1 LFEAAYNTA
10 AEDERNQDIIKGMSK
25 LVALSNP
32 FALPAAI
39 KPATEVILGRSFFGG
54 DIESKREQT
63 TMMPGERSREGTTEI
78 AKLLGSVTGNFG
90 LTPIK
95 IDYLIR
101 GYTGALGVA
110 IASLANPI
118 LNTEASAVEK
128 PTMKTSKMPFI
139 GGLFQPVEG
148 RGTLDAAYERILEIQ
163 QVQGTYNS
171 LLEEGKDK
179 EADALLNKY
188 ENKLASAQFSGRVR
202 EQLGKLATMRRNVI
216 AADLTRAEKD
226 EMLKDIDEQQVEI
239 AREFLSFTG
248 ETRPQ

>member
-1 LFEAAYNTA
+1 
-10 AEDERNQDIIKGMSK
+10 MSK
-25 LVALSNP
+25 LLAQSNP

-39 KPATEVILGRSFFGG
+39 KPATEVILGKSFFGG
-54 DIESKREQT
+54 DIESMREKT
-63 TMMPGERSREGTTEI
+63 TMMPGERSRDSTTEI
-78 AKLLGSVTGNFG
+78 AKMLGSVTGDAG

-101 GYTGALGVA
+101 GYTGGLGVA

-148 RGTLDAAYERILEIQ
+148 RGTLDAAYERILEVE
-163 QVQGTYNS
+163 QVQGTYKRLAES
-171 LLEEGKDK
+171 GKKEEAREFLDK
-179 EADALLNKY
+179 Y
-188 ENKLASAQFSGRVR
+188 RNKLASASVSGEVR
-202 EQLGKLATMRRNVI
+202 QQLGELSKIKRQVLESNRT
-216 AADLTRAEKD
+216 TAEKD
-226 EMLKDIDEQQVEI
+226 ELLERIDDRQYRLAQ
-239 AREFLSFTG
+239 RFLSITG